1 MLPWR
6 ILTIKVIGFITIKAI
21 GFKTL
26 WAYVMFSS
34 NYQLMIDIFPNVI
47 THVKE
52 KDVIFFL
59 VLCVACI
66 VSFNLWMSCAK
77 CETFAMVVN
86 NSWEPTH
93 VIVDVFEVHNQPL
106 QPWPSRLR
114 FCLILLIC
122 LTKALLM

>member
-1 MLPWR
+1 
-6 ILTIKVIGFITIKAI
+6 
-21 GFKTL
+21 
-26 WAYVMFSS
+26 MFSS
-34 NYQLMIDIFPNVI
+34 HHQLMIDIFPNVV

-66 VSFNLWMSCAK
+66 VSFNLWMSRAK
-77 CETFAMVVN
+77 YETFAMVVN

-93 VIVDVFEVHNQPL
+93 VIVDVFEVHNQSL

-114 FCLILLIC
+114 FCFDPFDLFNKGIIYVKDNGSNLRT
-122 LTKALLM
+122 LTNALA